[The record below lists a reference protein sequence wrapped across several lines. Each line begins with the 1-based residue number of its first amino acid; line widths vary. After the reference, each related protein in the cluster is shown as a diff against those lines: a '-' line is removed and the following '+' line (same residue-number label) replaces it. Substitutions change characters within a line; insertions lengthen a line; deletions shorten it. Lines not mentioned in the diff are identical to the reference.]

1 VPTYPVPTDIYHF
14 THINNLSSLVVTG
27 MILSKNEMQKEGNTY
42 KSSAYDTVQLQ
53 RQIHPVPVSPN
64 GTIHDYVPFY
74 FNSLSPM
81 LYAIK
86 TGNIDGVEM
95 KDLIF
100 FKSTAQAV
108 EDSGAR
114 FTFTDGHGI
123 MALSDYYNDLASL
136 DKVPWDVINAR
147 YWNDFPDGKRLR
159 QAEFLVHNSFNWNLV
174 QLIGVYSSAM
184 LTTVASVID
193 TLEYKPSIK
202 IKQSWFF

>member
-1 VPTYPVPTDIYHF
+1 MPIYPVPTDIFHF
-14 THINNLSSLVVTG
+14 THINNLSNLIATG
-27 MILSKNEMQKEGNTY
+27 AILSKSEMQKQGNTY
-42 KSSAYDTVQLQ
+42 KSSAYDTVQSQ
-53 RQIHPVPVSPN
+53 RQVHPVPLSPN

-95 KDLIF
+95 KDLVF
-100 FKSTAQAV
+100 FKSTVQAV
-108 EDSGAR
+108 ESSGVK

-123 MALSDYYNDLASL
+123 MALSDYYNNLASL

-147 YWNDFPDGKRLR
+147 YWNNFPDGKRLR
-159 QAEFLVHNSFNWNLV
+159 QAEFLVHEKFDWSLV
-174 QLIGVYSSAM
+174 QLIGVYSGAM

-193 TLEYKPSIK
+193 ALEHKPSVQ
-202 IKQSWFF
+202 IKQNWFF